1 MGNMEPRVDAH
12 KDYRFH
18 YTAVVGRYMVM
29 KFSRYLTT
37 CDDDDMEITVSS
49 QYASEKEF
57 QM

>member
-1 MGNMEPRVDAH
+1 MEPRVDAH